1 MIFLMI
7 SNFLVIAKDLFEAEK
22 TLLTYNCLSG
32 PRGLLPVQEQ
42 RMRNEFCVG
51 TMIFNR
57 FSRV

>member
-1 MIFLMI
+1 MILLI
-7 SNFLVIAKDLFEAEK
+7 ICNFLVIAKDFFL
-22 TLLTYNCLSG
+22 TLDNFLTFNCLSG

-42 RMRNEFCVG
+42 RKRNEFCVG